1 MKNSEGGLHKFLAA
15 AGVNGAMG
23 VAFGA
28 WAAHGLEG
36 RLPPA
41 SLDWIRT
48 GASYQLWHAAALLG
62 LAALA
67 ARHATRLLGIAGIG
81 FGLGAL
87 LFGGS
92 LYLYAWMAQSWLAM
106 ITPVGG
112 ALMIIGWIATLAA
125 AFRVGARS

>member
-1 MKNSEGGLHKFLAA
+1 LHKYLAA
-15 AGVNGAMG
+15 AGLNGAMG
-23 VAFGA
+23 VAIGA

-41 SLDWIRT
+41 ALDWLRT

-62 LAALA
+62 LAAVA
-67 ARHATRLLGIAGIG
+67 ARHTSRLIAVAGIG

-92 LYLYAWMAQSWLAM
+92 LYLYAWAGQAWLAM
-106 ITPVGG
+106 VTPVGG
-112 ALMIIGWIATLAA
+112 ALMIAGWVAVLAA
-125 AFRVGARS
+125 AFRVSARS

>member
-1 MKNSEGGLHKFLAA
+1 LHKILAA
-15 AGVNGAMG
+15 ASVNGAMG
-23 VAFGA
+23 VALGA

-41 SLDWIRT
+41 AIEWIRT

-67 ARHATRLLGIAGIG
+67 SRHASRLIGVAAVG

-92 LYLYAWMAQSWLAM
+92 LYLYAWTEQAIFAM
-106 ITPVGG
+106 VTPVGG
-112 ALMIIGWIATLAA
+112 ALMIAGWLATFAA

>member
-1 MKNSEGGLHKFLAA
+1 MHKILVA

-23 VAFGA
+23 VALGA

-36 RLPPA
+36 QLAPA
-41 SLDWIRT
+41 AIEWIRT

-67 ARHATRLLGIAGIG
+67 ARHATRLIAVAGIG

-92 LYLYAWMAQSWLAM
+92 LYFYAWTEQAGFAM
-106 ITPVGG
+106 VTPTGG
-112 ALMIIGWIATLAA
+112 ALMIGGWLATFAA

>member
-1 MKNSEGGLHKFLAA
+1 MHKILAA

-23 VAFGA
+23 VALGA

-36 RLPPA
+36 RLPPPA
-41 SLDWIRT
+41 IEWIRT

-62 LAALA
+62 LAALTG
-67 ARHATRLLGIAGIG
+67 RHATRLIGVAAVG

-92 LYLYAWMAQSWLAM
+92 LYLYAWTELAWFALV
-106 ITPVGG
+106 TPIGG
-112 ALMIIGWIATLAA
+112 ALMIGGWLATFAA
-125 AFRVGARS
+125 AFRVGSRS

>member
-1 MKNSEGGLHKFLAA
+1 MHKYLVA
-15 AGVNGAMG
+15 AGLNGAMG
-23 VAFGA
+23 VAIGA

-36 RLPPA
+36 RLTPEA
-41 SLDWIRT
+41 LDWIRA

-62 LAALA
+62 LAAIA
-67 ARHATRLLGIAGIG
+67 ARHSSRLIALAGIG

-92 LYLYAWMAQSWLAM
+92 LYLYAWTWQGWLAM

-112 ALMIIGWIATLAA
+112 ALMIAGWLAVLAA
-125 AFRVGARS
+125 AFRASARS

>member
-1 MKNSEGGLHKFLAA
+1 LHRYLAA
-15 AGVNGAMG
+15 AGLNGAMG
-23 VAFGA
+23 VALGA
-28 WAAHGLEG
+28 WTAHGLEG
-36 RLPPA
+36 RLSPA

-67 ARHATRLLGIAGIG
+67 ARHSTRLIPVAGIG

-92 LYLYAWMAQSWLAM
+92 LYLFAWSGHGWLAM
-106 ITPVGG
+106 VTPVGG
-112 ALMIIGWIATLAA
+112 ALMIGGWLATLAA
-125 AFRVGARS
+125 AFRLGARS

>member
-1 MKNSEGGLHKFLAA
+1 MHKFLAA
-15 AGVNGAMG
+15 AGLNGAMG
-23 VAFGA
+23 VTFGA

-41 SLDWIRT
+41 ALAWIQT

-67 ARHATRLLGIAGIG
+67 SRYATRLFALAGIG

-92 LYLYAWMAQSWLAM
+92 LYLYAWTEQAGFAM
-106 ITPVGG
+106 VTPFGG
-112 ALMIIGWIATLAA
+112 ALMIGGWLATLAA
-125 AFRVGARS
+125 AFRVSARQ